1 MHFRALDSWRGIA
14 ALMVALSHLHVHG
27 HLFELSIVRNAWL
40 FVDFF
45 FVLSGF
51 VIAHAYAD
59 RLSTGEQLVVF
70 TIRRFGRLW
79 PLHVATAVAA
89 IALIDGFKLA
99 LGLLFRFET
108 PAFAGTTWTWTQA
121 VANLLMLHGFGLS
134 GADPINNPS
143 WSIGVEFYVYL
154 VFAGVCLVARTRLLG
169 VSLAIAA
176 LALMVLVV
184 KADATLAVPLR
195 YVIVRGLYGFFIGVV
210 VLLLWRRRSAS
221 PLPHMPAWEVA
232 SAVLAV
238 VYVSVAGASWLTLAA
253 PLVFALVIFIFAYEA
268 GPLSRVLKTAPMLW
282 IGICSYSIYMVHMPV
297 YHLME
302 RIVLTLERRFNLQLT
317 AMVGA
322 PWYNSPVPFLSFG
335 NKWLMDV
342 AAVVGLALVVGVA
355 SLTYLAVEH
364 PARRFFNDLARRR
377 RAVVA
382 SA

>member
-59 RLSTGEQLVVF
+59 RLGNGEQLVVF

-79 PLHVATAVAA
+79 PLHLVTAVAA
-89 IALIDGFKLA
+89 FALIDGFKLVF
-99 LGLLFRFET
+99 GLLFRFET
-108 PAFAGTTWTWTQA
+108 AAFAGTTWTWTQA
-121 VANLLMLHGFGLS
+121 VANLLMLHGFGLP
-134 GADPINNPS
+134 GGDPINNPS

-154 VFAGVCLVARTRLLG
+154 VFAGVCVFARTRLLG
-169 VSLAIAA
+169 VSLTIAV
-176 LALMVLVV
+176 LALMVLIVN
-184 KADATLAVPLR
+184 ADATLAVPLR
-195 YVIVRGLYGFFIGVV
+195 YVIFRGLYGFFIGVV
-210 VLLLWRRRSAS
+210 VLLLWRRHTS
-221 PLPHMPAWEVA
+221 PFPYMPGYEVA
-232 SAVLAV
+232 AAALAIA
-238 VYVSVAGASWLTLAA
+238 YVSVAGASWLTLAT
-253 PLVFALVIFIFAYEA
+253 PLIFALVIFTFAYEA
-268 GPLSRVLKTAPMLW
+268 GPLSRLMKTAPILW

-297 YHLME
+297 YHLLE
-302 RIVLTLERRFNLQLT
+302 RITLTLERRLDIQVT

-322 PWYNSPVPFLSFG
+322 PWYASPVPFLSFG

-342 AAVVGLALVVGVA
+342 VAVAGLALVVGVA
-355 SLTYLAVEH
+355 SITYLTVEH
-364 PARRFFNDLARRR
+364 PARRFFKNLAGRRR
-377 RAVVA
+377 RVVA

>member
-27 HLFELSIVRNAWL
+27 HLFELSVVRNAWL

-59 RLSTGEQLVVF
+59 RLGNSEQLVVF
-70 TIRRFGRLW
+70 TIRRFRRLW

-89 IALIDGFKLA
+89 VALIDRVKFGLGFI
-99 LGLLFRFET
+99 FRFET
-108 PAFAGTTWTWTQA
+108 PAFAGTPWSWSQVGA
-121 VANLLMLHGFGLS
+121 DLLMLHGFGLHDC
-134 GADPINNPS
+134 DPLNQPS

-154 VFAGVCLVARTRLLG
+154 VFAAVCLFARTRLLA

-184 KADATLAVPLR
+184 KANATLAVPLS

-210 VLLLWRRRSAS
+210 ILLLWRRRTT
-221 PLPHMPAWEVA
+221 PFPHMPAYEVA
-232 SAVLAV
+232 AAVLAV
-238 VYVSVAGASWLTLAA
+238 VYVSVAGASWLTLVA
-253 PLVFALVIFIFAYEA
+253 PFVFGLVIFTFAYET
-268 GPLSRVLKTAPMLW
+268 GPLSRLMKTAPMLW

-302 RIVLTLERRFNLQLT
+302 RIILTLERRFNLQGT
-317 AMVGA
+317 ALVGA
-322 PWYNSPVPFLSFG
+322 PWYHQPVPFLSFG

-342 AAVVGLALVVGVA
+342 VAVVGLALVVGVA

-377 RAVVA
+377 RPAVA